1 MTERLKLLSRYNPWN
16 GNAIPC
22 GYRRDFYLAKIRA
35 FTGNSLVKVLTGQRR
50 TGKSYILRQVMME
63 LISSGVADSNILFI
77 SKEYTSF
84 DFVQSYKD
92 LGVLIQEYREHL
104 KPVGKTYLIIDEIQN
119 VDGWEKIIN
128 SVSQDFSWPCE
139 VFISGSNSKMLSG
152 ELATLLSGR
161 FVECEILPLSY
172 EEWLGINSREAD
184 LKSYES
190 YLHESGLP
198 ELLHLTTQEV
208 KRHYVSSLKDTV
220 LLRDIIERHKIRDVK
235 ALEDLFVYLV
245 NNATKLFTPN
255 TIVKYYKGKGKIV
268 NYETIATYLKYL
280 TETYLVHKAERY
292 NIQGKETI
300 AGNCKYYI
308 NDLAFHN
315 YLYKGFAY
323 GYGYE
328 LENLIYLDL
337 RRSGYDVYVGN
348 VPDTGEEKLLEVDFV
363 GIQGDNK
370 VYVQVSYKMDDP
382 DTMKREYYS
391 LERIKDNYPKYVVT
405 MDEFRFPS
413 KDGITHVRAWDF
425 YKVLEK
431 SGWEQ

>member
-1 MTERLKLLSRYNPWN
+1 MTENINVLSSYNPWN
-16 GNAIPC
+16 GKAIPC
-22 GYRRDFYLAKIRA
+22 GYRRDSYLSKIKSFA
-35 FTGNSLVKVLTGQRR
+35 GNSLIKVLTGQRR
-50 TGKSYILRQVMME
+50 AGKSYLLRQTMME
-63 LISSGVADSNILFI
+63 LISNGVTDKNILYI
-77 SKEYTSF
+77 SKEYTCF

-92 LGVLIQEYREHL
+92 LDTLIKEYREEFR
-104 KPVGKTYLIIDEIQN
+104 PTGKTYLFIDEIQN
-119 VDGWEKIIN
+119 VEGWEKTIN
-128 SVSQDFSWPCE
+128 SVSQDFTWPCE

-161 FVECEILPLSY
+161 FVECEVLPFSY
-172 EEWLGINSREAD
+172 EEWLGINRHKAG
-184 LKSYES
+184 LKSYEA

-198 ELLHLTTQEV
+198 ELPHLATHEV
-208 KRHYVSSLKDTV
+208 KRHYISSLKDTV
-220 LLRDIIERHKIRDVK
+220 LLRDIIERHKIRDAK

-255 TIVKYYKGKGKIV
+255 TIVNYYKGKGKTV
-268 NYETIATYLKYL
+268 NYETITAYLKYL

-337 RRSGYDVYVGN
+337 RRAGYNVYVGN
-348 VPDTGEEKLLEVDFV
+348 VPDAGEDKLLEVDFV
-363 GIQGDNK
+363 GIQGDDK
-370 VYVQVSYKMDDP
+370 VYVQVSYKMDNP
-382 DTMKREYYS
+382 DTMKREYDS

-405 MDEFRFPS
+405 MDEFEFPS
-413 KDGITHVRAWDF
+413 KDGITHVQAWNF
-425 YKVLEK
+425 HKELAK
-431 SGWEQ
+431 LR